1 MGPSISGPRLV
12 IWGGNANALESPT
25 FYIYIFCDFL
35 PCGTMFPFYFEILG
49 YVAASQALDAI
60 ASNEARRSRGLGSIR
75 SPSNARAQNQIVD
88 HVSRHRTLEIWSCF
102 RWSWGNMWTHQSLLN
117 KIGRAIF
124 AGSWEHGPLSSHDR
138 GRRSIFTESDVLRY
152 SRTFFIKLCSSSLG
166 NSTLDWIMEE
176 LSGFWA
182 KS

>member
-1 MGPSISGPRLV
+1 MGPRVIGPRLV

-35 PCGTMFPFYFEILG
+35 PCGTMFPFYFEIPG
-49 YVAASQALDAI
+49 YVAASRALDVI
-60 ASNEARRSRGLGSIR
+60 ASNEARWSRGLGSTR
-75 SPSNARAQNQIVD
+75 SPSNARAQNRTVD
-88 HVSRHRTLEIWSCF
+88 RVSRHQTLEIWSRF
-102 RWSWGNMWTHQSLLN
+102 RWSWGDTWTHQSLLN

-124 AGSWEHGPLSSHDR
+124 AGLWDR
-138 GRRSIFTESDVLRY
+138 GPRSSRDRGCRLVFTESNGPRF
-152 SRTFFIKLCSSSLG
+152 SRTFFIKRCSSPLC

-176 LSGFWA
+176 LSSFWA